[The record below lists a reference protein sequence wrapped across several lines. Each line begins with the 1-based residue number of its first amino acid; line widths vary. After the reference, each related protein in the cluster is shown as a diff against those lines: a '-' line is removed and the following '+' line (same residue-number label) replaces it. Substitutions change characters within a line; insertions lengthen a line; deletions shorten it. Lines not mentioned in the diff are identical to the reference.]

1 MLNIPYAIGDL
12 QGCALSL
19 DALLGCPELAD
30 VPLRFVGDLVNR
42 GPDSL
47 GTLRRMRSL
56 GNRAKCVLGNHDIHL
71 LAVAAGVRKLGRRD
85 TIQDILGAPDREEL
99 LDWLR
104 HIPLAREENG
114 FLLVHAGVL
123 PQWSVE
129 QTLDLASEV
138 EKLLRGPN
146 WRTRIRDIFGN
157 EPVRW
162 KDSLKGDDR
171 LRVIV
176 NALTRLRF
184 CTEMGD
190 MEFSFSGPPADAP
203 VNYLPWFDVPGR
215 QATDATVVCGHW
227 SALGLMLRPDVI
239 ALDTGCVWAGQLS
252 AVSLDVPK
260 NRKLV
265 QVNCKEEGLPIEAKE

>member
-1 MLNIPYAIGDL
+1 M
-12 QGCALSL
+12 SL
-19 DALLGCPELAD
+19 DALLSCPELTDA
-30 VPLRFVGDLVNR
+30 PLRFVGDLVNR

-47 GTLRRMRSL
+47 GTLRRLISL
-56 GNRAKCVLGNHDIHL
+56 GDRAKSVLGNHDIHL
-71 LAVAAGVRKLGRRD
+71 LAVAAGVRKPGRRD
-85 TIQDILGAPDREEL
+85 TIQDILEAPDREEL

-104 HIPLAREENG
+104 HLPLAREENG

-123 PQWSVE
+123 PQWSVA

-162 KDSLKGDDR
+162 KDSLTGDDR

-190 MEFSFSGPPADAP
+190 MEFSASGPPADAP
-203 VNYLPWFDVPGR
+203 DDYLPWFDVPGR
-215 QATDATVVCGHW
+215 KTAGTTIVCGHW
-227 SALGLMLRPDVI
+227 SALGLMLLPDVI

-252 AVSLDVPK
+252 AVSLDTPQ

-265 QVNCKEEGLPIEAKE
+265 QVNSREAGLPIAAKE